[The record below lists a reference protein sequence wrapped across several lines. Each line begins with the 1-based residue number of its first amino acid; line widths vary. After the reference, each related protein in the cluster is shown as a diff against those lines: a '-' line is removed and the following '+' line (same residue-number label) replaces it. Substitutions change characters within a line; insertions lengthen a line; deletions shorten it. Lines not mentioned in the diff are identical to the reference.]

1 MASATIQIPSAFL
14 GYTGGAS
21 ELVVEAATVREAV
34 TQLTTRYP
42 PLARHLLTPSGSL
55 RAFVSVYLNGRDI
68 RALRLDAT
76 ELSAGDAL
84 TIVPAVA
91 GG

>member
-1 MASATIQIPSAFL
+1 MASATIEIPSAFRT
-14 GYTGGAS
+14 YTAGAR
-21 ELVVEAATVREAV
+21 ELVVEATTVREAV
-34 TQLTTRYP
+34 TQLAARYP

-55 RAFVSVYLNGRDI
+55 RTFVSVYVNGRDI
-68 RALRLDAT
+68 RALRSDAT
-76 ELSAGDAL
+76 ELRAGDAL